1 MALVVAAA
9 LIQDGHLL
17 VAQRAY
23 PPELAGLWE
32 FPGGKVEDAEDPVAA
47 LRREIAE
54 ELGIAI
60 AVGPQLRGPKD
71 GDWPVHAGH
80 RMRVF
85 VTTPLAHPQLGSDHM
100 NLRWVPL
107 SQATGLDWI
116 PADRPILE
124 CLTATLGDH
133 LSEA

>member
-32 FPGGKVEDAEDPVAA
+32 FPGGKVEDGEDPVTA
-47 LRREIAE
+47 LRREIEE

-60 AVGPQLRGPKD
+60 TVGTQVPGPEG

-85 VTTPLAHPQLGSDHM
+85 VATPLARPELSSDHM

-107 SQATGLDWI
+107 SQSADVDWI

-124 CLTATLGDH
+124 QLNAALKAGQM
-133 LSEA
+133 